1 MQRNTFFLTFME
13 YSTVFFNPCLFL
25 LRAMVDPGFGSSNAS
40 KSRHKI
46 YILFISY
53 STYNVS
59 RETIHKFRFNQV
71 LLFYKYLREIIDF
84 FDVLWHNYIYNK

>member
-1 MQRNTFFLTFME
+1 MI
-13 YSTVFFNPCLFL
+13 
-25 LRAMVDPGFGSSNAS
+25 DPAFSSPNAS
-40 KSRHKI
+40 KPRHMI
-46 YILFISY
+46 YILFIFY